1 MAICPNCNVE
11 VSGNF
16 CPLCA
21 QAVPQGP
28 QQPQAPRQ
36 PQQPQQQIPPQQPY
50 QQPMAGPMP
59 MGRPGVPLPQ
69 KAIAALILG
78 IIVVILM
85 FIAGAMPWY
94 SVTDENGFES
104 KADYTFQEEIVEYG
118 SSDTE
123 TDLEDL
129 DGDFDNVAGTTGLL
143 MLLGTL
149 MIIIVIVFICLLIGM
164 YYMRMHRYH
173 RLLGNLTLLFILI
186 ALIFVLIAP
195 IYYMVAWSDE
205 MDKYT
210 DGERDS
216 FIGSDTAGD
225 YETKWGPGIGWILA
239 IVAIIMILVT
249 MIVVKL
255 GSDEVQKLA
264 PYAPPLPRP
273 QYMPR
278 PPPQP
283 YQPPVYQPPP
293 QYPPQQPP
301 YQPPQYPQPP
311 PQHPPQ

>member
-1 MAICPNCNVE
+1 
-11 VSGNF
+11 
-16 CPLCA
+16 
-21 QAVPQGP
+21 
-28 QQPQAPRQ
+28 
-36 PQQPQQQIPPQQPY
+36 
-50 QQPMAGPMP
+50 MP

-69 KAIAALILG
+69 KAVAALILA

-85 FIAGAMPWY
+85 FIAGAMPWF
-94 SVTDENGFES
+94 SVTSQNGFETS
-104 KADYTFQEEIVEYG
+104 ADYTFQEQIIESD
-118 SSDTE
+118 SSDFE
-123 TDLEDL
+123 TDLEDIREA
-129 DGDFDNVAGTTGLL
+129 DFEDVAGTTGLL
-143 MLLGTL
+143 MSLGTL

-173 RLLGNLTLLFILI
+173 RLFGNLILLFILI
-186 ALIFVLIAP
+186 SLIFVLIAP
-195 IYYMVAWSDE
+195 IYYMVAWSGE

-210 DGERDS
+210 EGDVDS
-216 FIGSDTAGD
+216 FIGSETQGD

-239 IVAIIMILVT
+239 IVSIILILIT
-249 MIVVKL
+249 MIIVKL

-264 PYAPPLPRP
+264 PHAPPLPRP

-283 YQPPVYQPPP
+283 YQPPPYQPPP

-311 PQHPPQ
+311 PQRP